1 MTALISAKALGRS
14 FGRRQVLSDVELEV
28 HSGELLALIG
38 PNGGGKSTL
47 LLLMA
52 GLISPTS
59 GALLVDGRPAED
71 VALET
76 TGTVGL
82 ITARPGFYPLL
93 TGAENLAFFGGLYGL
108 SAAEVA
114 AKSRPLTDELGITDS
129 LDIRVGGYSSGMQQ
143 KLALVRALLMS
154 PKVLLLDEPTANLD
168 PVSADTLYRT
178 ARGRANQGMA
188 VVVVSHDLHAV
199 EQVCDRVAVVQGT
212 VVHQEHLPGERA
224 VPKASGLLALYQ
236 SHVREP

>member
-1 MTALISAKALGRS
+1 MSALISAQALGRS
-14 FGRRQVLSDVELEV
+14 FGKRQVLQDVNLDV
-28 HSGELLALIG
+28 QAGELVALIG

-52 GLISPTS
+52 GLIAPTA
-59 GALLVDGRPAED
+59 GKLLVDGRDAEQL
-71 VALET
+71 ALET

-93 TGAENLAFFGGLYGL
+93 SGAENLAFFGGLYGL
-108 SAAEVA
+108 SAAEVTAKA
-114 AKSRPLTDELGITDS
+114 APLAEELGIGGS
-129 LDIRVGGYSSGMQQ
+129 LDVAVGSYSSGMQQ

-168 PVSADTLYRT
+168 PVSADALYRT
-178 ARGRANQGMA
+178 ARDRANSGLA

-212 VVHQEHLPGERA
+212 VVHSQALPGEKV
-224 VPKASGLLALYQ
+224 VPEASGLLALYQ
-236 SHVREP
+236 QHVSEE